1 MDNFDDEEAQFRDI
15 PDSFLDIPP
24 KLYPLFITFHKF
36 LMMLDGSLSNSYF
49 ERFVDITKLPRNRLQ
64 RSRSVVLQTFLTTKE
79 VTYERFNSSYW
90 PHFDVQ
96 LTKKLDASRVFT
108 EIISHIKG
116 GLRALEAGDGKLSRS
131 CYVQM
136 SEGRAYNLSQQKREI
151 IYDIF
156 QVYEK
161 MKMRNGEFDIA
172 DFVNDIHRRL
182 KHEKYMGDEIN
193 FVYIDEVQDLAMS
206 QIALFKHICSNVEE
220 GFVFSGD
227 TAQTIARG
235 IDFRFQDIRHLFY
248 KMFVLESRSKKYDE
262 RKEKRQISDIFH
274 LTQNFRSHDG
284 ILKLLQSI
292 VELLY
297 HFFPLYIDVLKPEMS
312 MIYGE
317 APILLYSGDD
327 ENLFIKILGNSGI
340 IAGKMGGFGA
350 DQVILVRDGT
360 SRKEV
365 FDSIGK
371 QALVLTIMEC
381 KGLEFQVIFVFFNN
395 LFNLLEVL
403 SLRIFL

>member
-36 LMMLDGSLSNSYF
+36 LMMLDGSLGNSYF
-49 ERFVDITKLPRNRLQ
+49 ERFVDITKLPCNRL
-64 RSRSVVLQTFLTTKE
+64 RSSRSVVLQTFLTTKE

-90 PHFDVQ
+90 PHFDVL

-136 SEGRAYNLSQQKREI
+136 SEGRAYNLSQQKREK

-182 KHEKYMGDEIN
+182 EREKYKGDEIN

-248 KMFVLESRSKKYDE
+248 KMFVMESRSKKYDE
-262 RKEKRQISDIFH
+262 RKGKRQISDIFH

-297 HFFPLYIDVLKPEMS
+297 HFSPS
-312 MIYGE
+312 
-317 APILLYSGDD
+317 IL
-327 ENLFIKILGNSGI
+327 
-340 IAGKMGGFGA
+340 M
-350 DQVILVRDGT
+350 
-360 SRKEV
+360 
-365 FDSIGK
+365 
-371 QALVLTIMEC
+371 C
-381 KGLEFQVIFVFFNN
+381 
-395 LFNLLEVL
+395 
-403 SLRIFL
+403 